1 MELLFELLFEFFV
14 DGSVEALGNKKV
26 PKPLRFVA
34 LIFLIVV
41 LGGISALCIFSGI
54 VEKNWIL
61 INSIKGAEASA
72 IAYSIAESAKA
83 NELRPYM
90 YFKHLLTVIPEHMDQ
105 DGNIDPSVIETLL
118 PWSASLP
125 EECHKRR

>member
-61 INSIKGAEASA
+61 ITAGILIIGVFAATCWKV
-72 IAYSIAESAKA
+72 
-83 NELRPYM
+83 LR
-90 YFKHLLTVIPEHMDQ
+90 HRH
-105 DGNIDPSVIETLL
+105 
-118 PWSASLP
+118 
-125 EECHKRR
+125 